1 MKHILL
7 AVTGGIAAYKAID
20 LTSKLTQAGHEVRV
34 IMTEGAL
41 EFVTPLAFQALS
53 RNSVYTDIFNEH
65 HPDEIQH
72 ISLTDWADC
81 MVIAPITA
89 STIGKMAHGISDNML
104 TATYLAYTGPVYIA
118 PAMNAKMYDHPAVI
132 ENLKTLHERD
142 VQIIEPGAGFLACGY
157 IAKGRM
163 SEPIDIMNIIT
174 TKQQIKQVE
183 QDLSGKSVL
192 ITAGPTIE
200 KIDPVRY
207 LTNRSSGKM
216 GYSLAEAASIRGAH
230 VTLISTDLPLD
241 VPQGVNHI
249 KIESAEDMFNAV
261 KDNMDKA
268 DIIIKAA
275 AVADY
280 TPVEV
285 YEQKLK
291 KKDGDLTITF
301 KRTQD
306 ILMYIG
312 THKTHQYV
320 IGFAAETEQ
329 VEKYARGK
337 LVKKNADVVIANNVG
352 DKTIGFKSDDNAVT
366 MYFKDGSEASIEK
379 QPKLGVSHEILTQVI
394 KKGFN

>member
-1 MKHILL
+1 MKIILG
-7 AVTGGIAAYKAID
+7 VTGGIAAYKAID

-312 THKTHQYV
+312 THKTHQCV

>member
-1 MKHILL
+1 MKILL
-7 AVTGGIAAYKAID
+7 GVTGGIAVYKAID

-53 RNSVYTDIFNEH
+53 RNPVYTDIFDEKN
-65 HPDEIQH
+65 PAEIQH

-118 PAMNAKMYDHPAVI
+118 PAMNSKMYDHPAVI
-132 ENLKTLHERD
+132 ENLTTLHKRG

-163 SEPIDIMNIIT
+163 SEPADIMEIVTN
-174 TKQQIKQVE
+174 KQQVQQIE
-183 QDLSGKSVL
+183 QDLVGKNVL

-216 GYSLAEAASIRGAH
+216 GYSLAEAASVRGAN
-230 VTLISTDLPLD
+230 VTLISTDLTLE
-241 VPQGVNHI
+241 VPQGVNYI

-261 KDNMDKA
+261 KANMEQA
-268 DIIIKAA
+268 NIIIKAA

-285 YEQKLK
+285 FDQKMK
-291 KKDGDLTITF
+291 KKEGDLSIQL

-312 THKTHQYV
+312 EHKTHQYV
-320 IGFAAETEQ
+320 IGFAAETEK
-329 VEKYARGK
+329 VEMYARGK
-337 LVKKNADVVIANNVG
+337 LAKKNADVIIANNVG
-352 DKTIGFKSDDNAVT
+352 DQSIGFKSDDNAVT
-366 MYFKDGSEASIEK
+366 MYFKDGSEAVIEK
-379 QPKLGVSHEILTQVI
+379 QSKLKISHQILSNVI